1 MNKSCVFFIYAIL
14 ASLILFVI
22 HVIPSMQAQGP
33 TPDLPMTTINESS
46 SSNKTAEGTIDTHNM
61 SRVFSQ

>member
-1 MNKSCVFFIYAIL
+1 MNKLCGFFIYAIL

-22 HVIPSMQAQGP
+22 PVIPSLQAQDP

-61 SRVFSQ
+61 SLVFTQ